1 MNKSTPV
8 DYLTFYESLFKLDV
22 KGKTREFSYDIY
34 SIICAGQ
41 ENPTNKLISKI
52 CDKKEETLKKH
63 IPLILDKAIFLN
75 KKECKTSRNLISFF
89 PTNTTAIAKLIYV
102 KPQDKYAIFQWR
114 IPKVETLLEIHCV
127 FSEEYFSQIIHL
139 IPNEYYYFNY
149 SSLQIINLYN
159 FKATNPR
166 DFITIDKLNLSICDR
181 TGVPS
186 LINPNLEL

>member
-8 DYLTFYESLFKLDV
+8 DYLMFYKSLFELDI

-34 SIICAGQ
+34 SIICSGQ

-63 IPLILDKAIFLN
+63 IPLILDKVIFLN
-75 KKECKTSRNLISFF
+75 NKKGKNSRNLISFF

-102 KPQDKYAIFQWR
+102 NHQDKCAIFQWR
-114 IPKVETLLEIHCV
+114 IPKVETLLEIWCV
-127 FSEEYFSQIIHL
+127 FDEEYFSQINHL

-149 SSLQIINLYN
+149 SSLQILDFYN
-159 FKATNPR
+159 FKAMNPNG
-166 DFITIDKLNLSICDR
+166 FITIDKLNLSICDR

-186 LINPNLEL
+186 LINPNLQL